1 MSPRS
6 FFLASA
12 ASLVA
17 TAAAHPGHAAVQAV
31 SARQDTGTSI
41 PTVHIPLG
49 FNYKVTTTLSLPWDN
64 RSIELV
70 FDTGSENFWVFG
82 PDSTS
87 NWGCTSLLCPGRC
100 NASVPNFYDWPKSP
114 TASKPPQPFKS
125 FYAYGAYTKY
135 VTGDIAVNDTFTFT
149 SAGGGSSSTVGNVR
163 VAVENYMSQRLGVG
177 QGGCAAGVGS
187 YDLGILGASPFYRK
201 SDWNTTGPHVRQGL
215 LERGAI
221 RAPVQS
227 IWFDEPPARWDGTFT
242 GSAVFGGIDR
252 SKFAGPLVKVPVLQN
267 DGLGASVGYFVA
279 QPNVSVGGV
288 VLPRGQLTTGVCHL
302 DTGTTADDLPVQHD
316 DFVRAMNLTKNEFG
330 NMAWPGDCDSIPLD
344 KTFELT
350 FPAAPGQAHGS
361 VTIKVPLRHY
371 ARPGANNTPGL
382 CTLRID
388 TGGCMLSAP
397 FAAASYFAADDA
409 ANEVALAQGGVS
421 KAGSGPDASAMAL
434 TIA

>member
-1 MSPRS
+1 MSARS
-6 FFLASA
+6 LLLASA
-12 ASLVA
+12 ASLIA
-17 TAAAHPGHAAVQAV
+17 TAAARPGQAV
-31 SARQDTGTSI
+31 SARQATGASI

-49 FNYKVTTTLSLPWDN
+49 FNFKVTTTLSLPWDN

-82 PDSTS
+82 PNSTT
-87 NWGCTSLLCPGRC
+87 NWGCTGLLCPGPC
-100 NASVPNFYDWPKSP
+100 NASVTNFYDWPNSP
-114 TASKPPQPFKS
+114 TAAKPPQPFNS
-125 FYAYGAYTKY
+125 FYAYGAYTKF
-135 VTGDIAVNDTFTFT
+135 VTGDMAINDTFTFT
-149 SAGGGSSSTVGNVR
+149 SPGGGGGSSSTVPNVR
-163 VAVENYMSQRLGVG
+163 VAVENYMSQRRGVG
-177 QGGCAAGVGS
+177 QGGCATGAGS

-201 SDWNTTGPHVRQGL
+201 SDWNTTGPHVRQEL
-215 LERGAI
+215 LGRGAI
-221 RAPVQS
+221 GAPVQS

-252 SKFAGPLVKVPVLQN
+252 SKFSGPLVKVPVLEN

-288 VLPRGQLTTGVCHL
+288 TLPRGKLVTGVCHL
-302 DTGTTADDLPVQHD
+302 DTGTTADDLPVVHD
-316 DFVRAMNLTKNEFG
+316 DFARALNLTRNEFG
-330 NMAWPGDCDSIPLD
+330 NTVWPGDCDTIPLD

-350 FPAAPGQAHGS
+350 FPAAPGQAHDS
-361 VTIKVPLRHY
+361 VTISVPLRHY
-371 ARPGANNTPGL
+371 ARPGADRTPGL
-382 CTLRID
+382 CTLWID

-409 ANEVALAQGGVS
+409 AGEVALAQGGVS